1 MNEQLKI
8 GQSTLFT
15 ERLLA
20 GVIDLSIVLGLSL
33 FPRIGW
39 LFGLIY
45 FLFKDSLGILKGQSF
60 GRRLFKIKVVSKEDG
75 MSLTNKPDKALIRQI
90 VLLVPI
96 LNLIELFYFLFRK
109 ERLGA
114 KWSSTTVVK
123 G

>member
-1 MNEQLKI
+1 MHKQLRI
-8 GQSTLFT
+8 GKTALFT
-15 ERLLA
+15 ERILA
-20 GVIDLSIVLGLSL
+20 ASIDLSIVLGLSL

-60 GRRLFKIKVVSKEDG
+60 GRRLFKIKVISLEDG
-75 MSLTNKPDKALIRQI
+75 NDLIAKPDKALIRQI

-96 LNLIELFYFLFRK
+96 LNLIEVFYFFFRD

-123 G
+123 V

>member
-1 MNEQLKI
+1 MHKRLKI
-8 GQSTLFT
+8 GNTTLFT

-20 GVIDLSIVLGLSL
+20 ACIDLSIVLGLSL

-45 FLFKDSLGILKGQSF
+45 FLFKDSLGLLKGQSF
-60 GRRLFKIKVVSKEDG
+60 GRRLFKIKVISKVDG
-75 MSLTNKPDKALIRQI
+75 ENLVKKPDKALIRQI
-90 VLLVPI
+90 VFLVPI
-96 LNLIELFYFLFRK
+96 LNLIELFYFIFRT

-123 G
+123 D